1 MLVRDTSE
9 FALIDLMAAAFEARS
24 AGGLPA
30 RPEPVEGP
38 PNEMR
43 GGYRLLHG
51 IGDDAAAWDAPAGP
65 TVAATDTMVEG
76 VHFTLETTSWEDLG
90 WKAMAVNLSDIA
102 AMGCEPLYALVT
114 VGLRGDIP
122 VAGLKSMCAGMAEA
136 GRAYGCTVVGGD
148 TVSSPVLFVT
158 VAVTGAP
165 PGGAGSPLLSRSAAV
180 PGDAVAVTGNLGCSA
195 GGLRMRQDGLCLPAD
210 VSAHLA
216 AAHDRPVP
224 RVNEGV
230 ALARAGVRA
239 AIDVSDGLVDDLGKL
254 CRASGVGAVLR
265 AGSVPVN
272 GYLQTA
278 YPGDAVEMA
287 LTGGEDYELLFTAP
301 EDVLQRA
308 QRGMDTP
315 IAIIG
320 EVVAEPRG
328 VQVLDASGRPMEL
341 PSTGWDHFRPGGE

>member
-9 FALIDLMAAAFEARS
+9 FALIDLMAAAFEAQG
-24 AGGLPA
+24 AQEPTV
-30 RPEPVEGP
+30 RPELVEGP
-38 PNEMR
+38 PTKTR
-43 GGYRLLHG
+43 PGYRLLYG

-65 TVAATDTMVEG
+65 TVAATDTMVEA
-76 VHFTLETTSWEDLG
+76 VHFTLGTTTWEDLG

-114 VGLRGDIP
+114 LGLRGDIP
-122 VAGLKSMCAGMAEA
+122 VAGLESMCSGMAQA
-136 GRAYGCTVVGGD
+136 GRKYGCAVVGGD

-165 PGGAGSPLLSRSAAV
+165 PDGAGSPLLSRSAAV
-180 PGDAVAVTGNLGCSA
+180 PGDAVAVTGSLGCSA
-195 GGLRMRQDGLCLPAD
+195 GGLRMRQQGLCLPAD

-239 AIDVSDGLVDDLGKL
+239 AIDVSDGLWDDLGKL
-254 CRASGVGAVLR
+254 SRASGVGAVLR
-265 AGSVPVN
+265 AGRVPVN
-272 GYLQTA
+272 DYLRTA
-278 YPGDAVEMA
+278 YPGEAMDLA
-287 LTGGEDYELLFTAP
+287 LGGGEDYELLFTAP
-301 EDVLQRA
+301 EDVVQRA
-308 QRGMDTP
+308 QREMDTP

-320 EVVAEPRG
+320 EVVDEPCG
-328 VQVLDASGRPMEL
+328 VQILDSSGRPMEL
-341 PSTGWDHFRPGGE
+341 PSTGWDHFRPDGE

>member
-9 FALIDLMAAAFEARS
+9 FALIDMMAAAFE
-24 AGGLPA
+24 GGGPA
-30 RPEPVEGP
+30 EPLGGK
-38 PNEMR
+38 R
-43 GGYRLLHG
+43 LGYRLIHG

-76 VHFTLETTSWEDLG
+76 VHFTLETTSWESLG

-122 VAGLKSMCAGMAEA
+122 VAGLENMCAGMAEA
-136 GRAYGCTVVGGD
+136 GRAYGCAVVGGD

-165 PGGAGSPLLSRSAAV
+165 PEGAGSSLLSRSVAV
-180 PGDAVAVTGNLGCSA
+180 PGDVVAVTGSLGRSA

-224 RVNEGV
+224 RVGEGV

-265 AGSVPVN
+265 AVRVPVN

-301 EDVLQRA
+301 EDVVQRA
-308 QRGMDTP
+308 QREMDTP
-315 IAIIG
+315 IAVIG
-320 EVVAEPRG
+320 EVVDEACG
-328 VQVLDASGRPMEL
+328 VRVLDASGRPMEL
-341 PSTGWDHFRPGGE
+341 HSTGWDHFRAGGE